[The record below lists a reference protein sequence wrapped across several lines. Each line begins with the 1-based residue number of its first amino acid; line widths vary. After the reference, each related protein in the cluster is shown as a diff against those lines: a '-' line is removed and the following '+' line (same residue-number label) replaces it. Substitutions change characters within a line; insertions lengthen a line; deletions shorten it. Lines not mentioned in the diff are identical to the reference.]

1 MKRLLSL
8 VAVLAIS
15 PITLAQDA
23 KLVSGV
29 ELEYVS
35 KELAPQDDFY
45 SYVNEGW
52 LKNTEI
58 PSDQSNWGSFSVI
71 DDEVKSNIRAIIETA
86 AASDAEKGSNAQK
99 VGDFFKSLTNVELR
113 NKLGTK
119 PVEPMLTDIAAV
131 KDSKSMAKMA
141 AKMART
147 GIFGLF
153 AGYIQPDLRKSTQY
167 AVYFTHTGIT
177 LPDRD
182 YYLEDTAVYKKA
194 RKDLQEYIIDMMK
207 AFGQEDPEGAAERI
221 VTLET
226 ELAKIFW

>member
-86 AASDAEKGSNAQK
+86 AASEAEMRKTAEAQVK
-99 VGDFFKSLTNVELR
+99 MEVESR
-113 NKLGTK
+113 
-119 PVEPMLTDIAAV
+119 
-131 KDSKSMAKMA
+131 
-141 AKMART
+141 
-147 GIFGLF
+147 
-153 AGYIQPDLRKSTQY
+153 
-167 AVYFTHTGIT
+167 
-177 LPDRD
+177 
-182 YYLEDTAVYKKA
+182 KKA
-194 RKDLQEYIIDMMK
+194 EEEVSYNRSLPRRNSDID
-207 AFGQEDPEGAAERI
+207 FC
-221 VTLET
+221 
-226 ELAKIFW
+226 